1 MSRLA
6 RALWLCAAFL
16 AGCADSPAGPGT
28 DAGSGAADM
37 ALVADGSALD
47 ASNDDT
53 GIAMDAQVGATRCT
67 NGLDD
72 DGDGLVDALDPECTG
87 SADNDEGTFGTGIPG
102 DNRDPMWQDCFFDGN
117 SGAGDDGCRYRTG
130 CLTGE
135 LPQSDPDCTLSADY
149 VEFCEPGT
157 PNGCDCFGC
166 CAVDTGSGTTVN
178 IILGGSCSEANID
191 DTTACPRCMPTTQCD
206 NPCGRCELCPGR
218 TVADLPPD
226 CAPDGGQPYACDNGE
241 QICSATATCPSGY
254 SCELGCCLLNLF

>member
-1 MSRLA
+1 LSRLA

-53 GIAMDAQVGATRCT
+53 GIAMDAQVGATQCT

-102 DNRDPMWQDCFFDGN
+102 DNRDPMWQDCFF
-117 SGAGDDGCRYRTG
+117 S
-130 CLTGE
+130 
-135 LPQSDPDCTLSADY
+135 
-149 VEFCEPGT
+149 
-157 PNGCDCFGC
+157 
-166 CAVDTGSGTTVN
+166 
-178 IILGGSCSEANID
+178 
-191 DTTACPRCMPTTQCD
+191 
-206 NPCGRCELCPGR
+206 
-218 TVADLPPD
+218 
-226 CAPDGGQPYACDNGE
+226 
-241 QICSATATCPSGY
+241 TATPERATMAVAIEPAASRA
-254 SCELGCCLLNLF
+254 SCRRAIRIAL